1 MGTAIL
7 VVVLVAAVVFG
18 VKSYMKK
25 LSSGCCGASV
35 EKEKRIGARDSDET
49 HYPYAYE
56 IAVEGMLA
64 RADVPHARVTLRAK
78 EPVEEGRIRQIIAL
92 AGYRAVWV
100 ETAKE
105 K

>member
-1 MGTAIL
+1 MH
-7 VVVLVAAVVFG
+7 
-18 VKSYMKK
+18 
-25 LSSGCCGASV
+25 CGYCATRL
-35 EKEKRIGARDSDET
+35 ENAFHGQK
-49 HYPYAYE
+49 
-56 IAVEGMLA
+56 EGMLA